1 MRPVSRTLAVAITLA
16 TIGIGTAF
24 AQANPP
30 AGSNPATR
38 GDRTSF
44 FYGPLSGKP
53 QESGIGNSLNTNQIG
68 RPKGNPGAVTPV
80 PEPSQWAMM
89 LAGLALV
96 GFIVKRRNGAR

>member
-1 MRPVSRTLAVAITLA
+1 MRPVHRTLAIAVSLA
-16 TIGIGTAF
+16 TIGIGAAF
-24 AQANPP
+24 AQATPP
-30 AGSNPATR
+30 AGANPAGR

-44 FYGPLSGKP
+44 FYGPLSGK
-53 QESGIGNSLNTNQIG
+53 QDTGLGNSLNTNQIG
-68 RPKGNPGAVTPV
+68 RPKTNHGAVTPV